1 MPRKTLATGA
11 AAALLTGAVFLP
23 VIVRQHGKIAELELQ
38 LAATKAPAD
47 PAAANASGTP
57 GAVRPADSRPS
68 PQRVPTR
75 RSEYEEQQARYEPVK
90 DKVTAWKDAAMQ
102 MDDAGRKQQALDE
115 ILVALSS
122 ADDEEVFAALTGYGS
137 VSQVEFDRSAFRPAI
152 VKLLDHAD
160 PMIRRTALGFI
171 AALPP
176 DEGDLARVTAMAR
189 DSDEGVRKGV
199 VASLFWLTKGDLTGE
214 AGDTVLGIL
223 NLAKA
228 PGRSLIDTMWGAKMT
243 PELERKLVEFA
254 RAPGQPDDEQLA
266 YYAVYSCLST
276 QNNKGPDCV
285 DLLIERL
292 AAEDSYNV
300 GGRAAWGLA
309 YGVQPGLGLEKK
321 IADAAVKV
329 WRNRSSPYLR
339 QELMK
344 SIRQYGDASHAAAL
358 EEIASAPAIGE
369 EQRKLL
375 SEVAAELRQRPEAP
389 ATPEASE

>member
-1 MPRKTLATGA
+1 MPRRTLATGA
-11 AAALLTGAVFLP
+11 AAALLTGAVFFP
-23 VIVRQHGKIAELELQ
+23 VIVRQREKIAALEHQ
-38 LAATKAPAD
+38 LAATKDPAD
-47 PAAANASGTP
+47 PTANPARAIP
-57 GAVRPADSRPS
+57 DRPTDSRPA
-68 PQRVPTR
+68 PQRLPTR

-102 MDDAGRKQQALDE
+102 MDDAARKQQALDE
-115 ILVALSS
+115 ILTALSS
-122 ADDEEVFAALTGYGS
+122 SNDEEIFAALSGYGS

-152 VKLLDHAD
+152 VALLEHAD

-199 VASLFWLTKGDLTGE
+199 VASLFWLTKRDLSGE

-223 NLAKA
+223 NLAKT
-228 PGRSLIDTMWGAKMT
+228 PSRSLIDTMWGARMT

-254 RAPGQPDDEQLA
+254 RAPSQPNDEELA

-292 AAEDSYNV
+292 GAEDSYNV
-300 GGRAAWGLA
+300 GARAAWGLA

-321 IADAAVKV
+321 IADAALKV
-329 WRNRSSPYLR
+329 WRNRSNPYLR

-344 SIRQYGDASHAAAL
+344 SIRQYGDATHADEL
-358 EEIASAPAIGE
+358 EEIAAAPAIGE

-375 SEVAAELRQRPEAP
+375 SQVATELRQRPGSP
-389 ATPEASE
+389 AADDN